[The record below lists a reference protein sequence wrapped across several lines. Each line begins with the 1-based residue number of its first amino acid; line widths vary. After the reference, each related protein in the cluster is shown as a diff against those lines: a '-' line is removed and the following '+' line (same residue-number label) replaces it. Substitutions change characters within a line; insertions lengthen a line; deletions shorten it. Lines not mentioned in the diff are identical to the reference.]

1 METIVKRIAIVA
13 TAGMF
18 LVLVMGATVTNTGS
32 GEGCGRHWPLCH
44 GEFIPAYA
52 LDTAIE
58 YSHRF
63 VTAIE
68 GLLIAATAAGALWLR
83 RDRATRVL
91 VALMVGSLLLQA
103 GMGASA
109 VMYPQ
114 DSAILAIH
122 FGISLVCLGS
132 TFLVARVLHEPTS
145 PVAGRRSLDGRTSA
159 QSSVLGLQSSSV
171 PTGYRRLAWGTL
183 GFTLVVA
190 YLGAY
195 LRHGHYELACHRW
208 PSCDGALVPDFGPG
222 VAWSLAHRLAALVAV
237 ALVGW
242 LLVWSRRLAATHPAL
257 QRPSQAA
264 GLVIVGQV
272 LMGAAVVISR
282 LDLFA
287 TLGHAAL
294 MALLFVALGDICWQ
308 IRPRR
313 TGAIER
319 RSVAG
324 SAAVAAR

>member
-1 METIVKRIAIVA
+1 METAVKRIAVAA

-18 LVLVMGATVTNTGS
+18 LVLVMGATVTNTGA
-32 GEGCGRHWPLCH
+32 GEGCGRSWPLCH

-63 VTAIE
+63 VTSIE
-68 GLLIAATAAGALWLR
+68 GLLIAVVAVGALRLR
-83 RDRATRVL
+83 RGRETRLL
-91 VALMVGSLLLQA
+91 VAAMVGSLLLQA
-103 GMGASA
+103 GMGATA

-114 DSAILAIH
+114 DSAILAVH

-132 TFLVARVLHEPTS
+132 TFLVARVLHEPKS
-145 PVAGRRSLDGRTSA
+145 PVASRQSPVASSFGLVPRSLSP
-159 QSSVLGLQSSSV
+159 V
-171 PTGYRRLAWGTL
+171 PPGYRRLAWGTL
-183 GFTLVVA
+183 GFSLVVA
-190 YLGAY
+190 YLGAF
-195 LRHGHYELACHRW
+195 LRHAHYELACHRW
-208 PSCDGALVPDFGPG
+208 PSCDGGVVPDLDPG
-222 VAWSLAHRLAALVAV
+222 VAWSLAHRLSALVAV
-237 ALVGW
+237 ALIGW
-242 LLVWSRRLAATHPAL
+242 LLVWSRRLRETHPAL
-257 QRPSQAA
+257 LRSSQAA

-313 TGAIER
+313 SGALER
-319 RSVAG
+319 QSVTQG
-324 SAAVAAR
+324 TAVAVPM